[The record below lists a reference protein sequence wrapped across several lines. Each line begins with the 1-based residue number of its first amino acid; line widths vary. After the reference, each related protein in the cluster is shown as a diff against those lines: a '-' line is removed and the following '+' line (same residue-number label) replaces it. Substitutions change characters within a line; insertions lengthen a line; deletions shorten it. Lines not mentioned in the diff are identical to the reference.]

1 VATSNWDALA
11 TTLPYGAKPPRP
23 RACARE
29 GKLSHNTHPDVI
41 AHTDATNEG
50 NKRNFVSEKE
60 VDVVAMH
67 RKRQNNMEGLEAIQ
81 YFDTNKDKRLTWLV
95 PLFNDTKWGASEGK
109 AATPEDLSH
118 LQKELLSMNCKMK
131 SDV

>member
-1 VATSNWDALA
+1 M
-11 TTLPYGAKPPRP
+11 
-23 RACARE
+23 
-29 GKLSHNTHPDVI
+29 I

-67 RKRQNNMEGLEAIQ
+67 QKRQRNMGRLEAIQ
-81 YFDTNKDKRLTWLV
+81 YFDTNKDKRLTWLM
-95 PLFNDTKWGASEGK
+95 PLFNDANWGASEGK
-109 AATPEDLSH
+109 ATTPEDWSH
-118 LQKELLSMNCKMK
+118 CQKEFLMNCEMK